1 MTDLEMERLL
11 SKIARLYYLEDMN
24 QDQIADKFNIN
35 RVRVSRYLK
44 RAREKDLVEIK
55 VKTPPESYQALERE
69 IETVYGLK
77 ECIVVSGSEPADVLR
92 GMASALSGVLER
104 VLRDGDFVGVNY
116 GITLKGISP
125 YLNSV
130 KREGIKVVPIVGG
143 IGRIETGIHTNVIA
157 KNFADALGGISYVIN
172 APAILDS
179 KEAKDILMRDS
190 NAREIFDLI
199 RKLSVVV
206 FSFSD
211 IGPDCNY
218 TKFGFLSD
226 EDLEYLRGLGTVGD
240 VNLDFIDAEGEH
252 IPNRVFDRVITA
264 PIADLKNVKN
274 VIGVAYGKRKR
285 DISRAVLK
293 GRVVKVL
300 IVDKSLA
307 DSLVGAD
314 SDGSS

>member
-1 MTDLEMERLL
+1 MTDLEMDRLL
-11 SKIARLYYLEDMN
+11 SKIASLYYLEDMN

-55 VKTPPESYQALERE
+55 VKSPPESYQTLERE
-69 IETVYGLK
+69 IETAYGLK
-77 ECIVVSGSEPADVLR
+77 ECIVVAGNETADVLR

-104 VLRDGDFVGVNY
+104 VLKDGDFVGVNY

-130 KREGIKVVPIVGG
+130 KREDIKVVPIVGG

-190 NAREIFDLI
+190 NTREIFDLI

-211 IGPDCNY
+211 IGLDCNY
-218 TKFGFLSD
+218 ARFGFLSE
-226 EDLEYLRGLGTVGD
+226 EDLEYLRGLGSVGD
-240 VNLDFIDAEGEH
+240 VNLDFIDAEGTH
-252 IPNRVFDRVITA
+252 IPNRIFDRVITA
-264 PIADLKNVKN
+264 PIADLKSVKN
-274 VIGVAYGKRKR
+274 VIGVAYGTRKR
-285 DISRAVLK
+285 DIARAVLK
-293 GRVVKVL
+293 GRIVKVL
-300 IVDKSLA
+300 LIDKGLA
-307 DSLVGAD
+307 ESLVDPGFYR
-314 SDGSS
+314 SS

>member
-69 IETVYGLK
+69 IETFYGLK
-77 ECIVVSGSEPADVLR
+77 ECIVVSGSESADVLR

-226 EDLEYLRGLGTVGD
+226 EDLEYLRGLGSVGD

-285 DISRAVLK
+285 DIARAVLK

>member
-11 SKIARLYYLEDMN
+11 SKIARLYYLENMN
-24 QDQIADKFNIN
+24 QDQIAEKFNIN

-55 VKTPPESYQALERE
+55 VKSPLESHQALERV
-69 IETVYGLK
+69 IETAYGLK
-77 ECIVVSGSEPADVLR
+77 ECIVVAGSETADVLR
-92 GMASALSGVLER
+92 NMASALSGVFER
-104 VLRDGDFVGVNY
+104 VLKDGDYVGVNY

-125 YLNSV
+125 SLNSV

-172 APAILDS
+172 APAILDRR
-179 KEAKDILMRDS
+179 EAKDILMRDS
-190 NAREIFDLI
+190 NTREIFDLI
-199 RKLSVVV
+199 GKLSVVV

-218 TKFGFLSD
+218 ARFGFLSE
-226 EDLEYLRGLGTVGD
+226 EDLAYLGGLGSVGD
-240 VNLDFIDAEGEH
+240 VNLDFIDAEGMH
-252 IPNRVFDRVITA
+252 IPNRIFDRVITS

-274 VIGVAYGKRKR
+274 VIGVAYGTRKR
-285 DISRAVLK
+285 DITKAVLK
-293 GRVVKVL
+293 GRIVKVL
-300 IVDKSLA
+300 IIDKSLA
-307 DSLVGAD
+307 DCLVDAGSRGD
-314 SDGSS
+314 S

>member
-11 SKIARLYYLEDMN
+11 SKIARLYYIEDMN

-55 VKTPPESYQALERE
+55 VKFPPESYHALERE
-69 IETVYGLK
+69 IETAYGLK
-77 ECIVVSGSEPADVLR
+77 ECIVVADREDSALLR
-92 GMASALSGVLER
+92 DMASALSGVLER
-104 VLRDGDFVGVNY
+104 VLRDGDYIGVNY

-130 KREGIKVVPIVGG
+130 RREGVKVVPIVGG
-143 IGRIETGIHTNVIA
+143 IGRIEAGIHTNVIA

-190 NAREIFDLI
+190 NTREIFDLI

-211 IGPDCNY
+211 IGPDSNY
-218 TKFGFLSD
+218 ARFGFLS
-226 EDLEYLRGLGTVGD
+226 EDDLAYLRGLGSVGD
-240 VNLDFIDAEGEH
+240 VNLDFIDADGRH
-252 IPNRVFDRVITA
+252 IPNGVFDRVITS
-264 PIADLKNVKN
+264 PIDELKNVKN
-274 VIGVAYGKRKR
+274 VIGIAYGTRKR
-285 DISRAVLK
+285 DITRAVLR
-293 GRVVKVL
+293 GRIVKVL
-300 IVDKSLA
+300 IIDKSLA
-307 DSLVGAD
+307 DCLAD
-314 SDGSS
+314 AGSRGDS

>member
-1 MTDLEMERLL
+1 MTDLEMDRLL

-55 VKTPPESYQALERE
+55 VKSPPESHQAIERA
-69 IETVYGLK
+69 IETAYGLK
-77 ECIVVSGSEPADVLR
+77 ECIVVSGSETADILR
-92 GMASALSGVLER
+92 DMASALSGVLER
-104 VLRDGDFVGVNY
+104 VLKDGDYVGVNY

-130 KREGIKVVPIVGG
+130 RREDIKVVPIVGG
-143 IGRIETGIHTNVIA
+143 IGRIETGVHTNVIA

-179 KEAKDILMRDS
+179 NEAKDILMRDS
-190 NAREIFDLI
+190 NTREIFDLI
-199 RKLSVVV
+199 GKLSVVV

-218 TKFGFLSD
+218 ARFGYLG
-226 EDLEYLRGLGTVGD
+226 EGELAYLRGLGSVGD
-240 VNLDFIDAEGEH
+240 VNLDFIDAEGTH
-252 IPNRVFDRVITA
+252 IPNRIFDRVITC
-264 PIADLKNVKN
+264 PVADLKKVKN
-274 VIGVAYGKRKR
+274 VIGVAYGPRKR
-285 DISRAVLK
+285 GITKAVLK
-293 GRVVKVL
+293 GRIVKVL
-300 IVDKSLA
+300 IIDKSLA
-307 DSLVGAD
+307 ECLADAGARGDS
-314 SDGSS
+314 